1 MRYQPESK
9 QLAFNTIALVDLHF
23 IFRLGIHLIFLFVLK
38 SSGAQ
43 RNSDFFLP
51 GIKLFLVLKLAITS
65 YRAKSLNSYS

>member
-43 RNSDFFLP
+43 RNSDFFCP
-51 GIKLFLVLKLAITS
+51 E
-65 YRAKSLNSYS
+65 